1 MDYSNYDVV
10 LIIISGIMTA
20 ILYSILPLLYC
31 RFYIRTHDTSKI
43 KPSLVAFLLTV
54 VSYIFVKILI
64 NAINGTVDMKMG
76 PAMLWG
82 FCFGRFLIRSSI
94 EKKETKAAKGESV
107 ENTIEISQDQV
118 IESASEEPTAN
129 CSTENRDIGIGTGAV
144 ENDSSVEIAKPV
156 DDSASAVP
164 SEFVQ
169 AVSETP
175 LTTAKPKQDKK
186 KTIVPVV
193 ALVGFVAVVLAG
205 AYIAS
210 MPKLESVAFDDGYVV
225 VPVGEE
231 AEAVYSVQPEDY
243 SIKNAEISIDD
254 ESIAHATDDGTILGH
269 KEGVT
274 DITIT
279 IDDKVSDTCKLYV
292 VSKINS
298 KAIGAWDFGYEVR
311 GEPDNKLYHEDEN
324 CGLKIFPNHTAE
336 LTIDDE
342 VMILTWYDSGD
353 DYQGDRI
360 YNVQGA
366 ITGFWVNNS
375 DALILCEGTINTT
388 RHSYIFYK

>member
-1 MDYSNYDVV
+1 
-10 LIIISGIMTA
+10 
-20 ILYSILPLLYC
+20 
-31 RFYIRTHDTSKI
+31 
-43 KPSLVAFLLTV
+43 
-54 VSYIFVKILI
+54 
-64 NAINGTVDMKMG
+64 
-76 PAMLWG
+76 
-82 FCFGRFLIRSSI
+82 
-94 EKKETKAAKGESV
+94 
-107 ENTIEISQDQV
+107 
-118 IESASEEPTAN
+118 
-129 CSTENRDIGIGTGAV
+129 
-144 ENDSSVEIAKPV
+144 
-156 DDSASAVP
+156 
-164 SEFVQ
+164 
-169 AVSETP
+169 
-175 LTTAKPKQDKK
+175 
-186 KTIVPVV
+186 
-193 ALVGFVAVVLAG
+193 
-205 AYIAS
+205 

-243 SIKNAEISIDD
+243 GIKNAEISIDY

-292 VSKINS
+292 VSKNNS

-311 GEPDNKLYHEDEN
+311 GEPDNELYHEDEN
-324 CGLKIFPNHTAE
+324 CGLKIYPNHTAE

-353 DYQGDRI
+353 DYQGDSI

-375 DALILCEGTINTT
+375 EMLMLCEGAIHTT
-388 RHSYIFYK
+388 RHAYIFYK